1 MLILDLKTPNLTHFG
16 DNKNFPQKMGSVT
29 FMFFLKSNF
38 IQKIRKNYEPFLKC

>member
-38 IQKIRKNYEPFLKC
+38 IQIRKNYLPILKC